1 MKKFHK
7 FFERQVSQQKF
18 YRRQRI
24 PESSCATK
32 ETADILMIYRNRD
45 RKIIQSIRIM
55 NESLENKKAEPVQ
68 PVQMNI

>member
-18 YRRQRI
+18 FRRQRI
-24 PESSCATK
+24 PGSSCATK